1 MSLSLWSE
9 LRSSDLSIDTLQIF
23 IPITQERETER
34 ERETD
39 RETDREREKLCRELV
54 SLHAIESWNLQHA
67 FGLNG

>member
-1 MSLSLWSE
+1 

-39 RETDREREKLCRELV
+39 RETDRERERGYAVNSYHCMQLRVEIYSTPLDLMVK
-54 SLHAIESWNLQHA
+54 
-67 FGLNG
+67 